1 MFFLKQYHSFSV
13 SFKSTGVEKSKNN
26 EHGLLNDNQALAL
39 LQLACSFFM
48 SKLGFSKVL
57 VDPLKDLQ
65 DKDEVQRLQEHIQ
78 KFSQF
83 NILTKKDID

>member
-1 MFFLKQYHSFSV
+1 
-13 SFKSTGVEKSKNN
+13 
-26 EHGLLNDNQALAL
+26 
-39 LQLACSFFM
+39 M